1 MEVEDMSDKPIR
13 KIAAQEIEAARSPKG
28 GWTKA
33 TLAAWGVAW
42 PPRAGWKERLIA
54 GEPAP
59 QPGVD
64 GVVATSSRPSACLE
78 AKLLQQVV
86 MAVINAGQSDILKG
100 IDELNVYYGGGP
112 LPTVADVIGGRPGKP
127 VINRG
132 IFFGETVYNFKQKN
146 QTINQTA
153 R

>member
-13 KIAAQEIEAARSPKG
+13 KISAQEIEAARSPKG

-54 GEPAP
+54 VEPAP

-112 LPTVADVIGGRPGKP
+112 LPTVADVIGGRPGHP
-127 VINRG
+127 RINRG
-132 IFFGETVYNFKQKN
+132 NFFYHTRYNLNQENKN
-146 QTINQTA
+146 MNQE
-153 R
+153 

>member
-1 MEVEDMSDKPIR
+1 MEVEDMSDNPIR
-13 KIAAQEIEAARSPKG
+13 KISAQEIEAARSPKG

-54 GEPAP
+54 GEPLP

-64 GVVATSSRPSACLE
+64 EVAATSSRPSACLE
-78 AKLLQQVV
+78 AKLLHQVV

-112 LPTVADVIGGRPGKP
+112 LPTVADVIGGRPEQAD
-127 VINRG
+127 ING
-132 IFFGETVYNFKQKN
+132 DIFFVGNGYN
-146 QTINQTA
+146 IH
-153 R
+153 

>member
-13 KIAAQEIEAARSPKG
+13 KISAQEIEAARSPKG

-112 LPTVADVIGGRPGKP
+112 LPTVADVIGGRPEHAIITGD
-127 VINRG
+127 IS
-132 IFFGETVYNFKQKN
+132 FDDTVYSFKCAR
-146 QTINQTA
+146 TIKKPKT
-153 R
+153 